1 MFSDRT
7 NWKLTRNRLTEALD
21 EARSSGARVLD
32 LTISNPTRAGL
43 RYDQPRI
50 LQALASPQAMD
61 YDPQPKGLPRARA
74 AVAKYYQTA
83 HGIRDLDPER
93 LTLTTSTSEGYSF
106 VFRLLCNPGDELLV
120 PKPSYP
126 LFEFLA
132 DLQDSKLVP
141 YPLLYDHGW
150 QMDFPSLEKVVTN
163 RTRGVV
169 VVHPN
174 NPTGSYVHSQERESL
189 NRFCREHDLA
199 LIADEVFLDY
209 SLDRTPRRSFAADQ
223 DVLTFTLSGVSKIS
237 ALPQMKVAWIVTS
250 GPAPAVEAAQARL
263 EVIAD
268 TYLSMNA
275 PVQWAVP
282 ALLEQRTSIQKQ
294 LLERVLTNLAELDLQ
309 LAAQETCQRLSVEGG
324 WYAVLRVP
332 VTQTDEELAVDLLR
346 RKSVLVHPG
355 HFYDFPNDGYLVL
368 SLITATAEFAEGIE
382 RLLEST
388 ISIA

>member
-7 NWKLTRNRLTEALD
+7 NWKLTRNRLTEAL
-21 EARSSGARVLD
+21 EQVRSSGARVLD
-32 LTISNPTRAGL
+32 LTTSNPTRAGL
-43 RYDQPRI
+43 HYDEPQI
-50 LQALASPQAMD
+50 LRSLASPQAMD
-61 YDPQPKGLPRARA
+61 YDPQPKGLPSARA
-74 AVAKYYQTA
+74 AVAAYYRAQ
-83 HGIRDLDPER
+83 HKINLDPER
-93 LTLTTSTSEGYSF
+93 LILTTSTSEGYSF

-132 DLQDSKLVP
+132 DLQDVKLVP
-141 YPLLYDHGW
+141 YPLIYDHGW
-150 QMDFPSLEKVVTN
+150 QMDFPSLQKAVTE

-174 NPTGSYVHSQERESL
+174 NPTGSYVHPQEQASL
-189 NRFCREHDLA
+189 NRFCREHELA
-199 LIADEVFLDY
+199 VIADEVFLDY
-209 SLDRTPRRSFAADQ
+209 AHDGAPRQSFAANE
-223 DVLTFTLSGVSKIS
+223 DVLSFTLSGVSKIS

-250 GPAPAVEAAQARL
+250 GPAPQVEAAQARL

-275 PVQWAVP
+275 PIQWATP
-282 ALLEQRTSIQKQ
+282 TLLDERKHIQQQ
-294 LLERVLTNLAELDLQ
+294 LLDRVLGNLAELDRQ
-309 LAAQETCQRLSVEGG
+309 LAGQETCQRLAVEGG

-355 HFYDFPNDGYLVL
+355 HFYDFPSDGYLVL
-368 SLITATAEFAEGIE
+368 SLITPADEFREGIE
-382 RLLEST
+382 RLFEVLHD
-388 ISIA
+388 

>member
-7 NWKLTRNRLTEALD
+7 NWKLTRNRLTEAL
-21 EARSSGARVLD
+21 EQVTASGVRMLD
-32 LTISNPTRAGL
+32 LTLSNPTRAGL
-43 RYDQPRI
+43 SYDEPRI
-50 LQALASPQAMD
+50 LQALASPHAMD
-61 YDPQPKGLPRARA
+61 YDPHPKGLPGARA
-74 AVAKYYQTA
+74 SVADYYQTQ
-83 HGIRDLDPER
+83 HGIRHLDPER
-93 LTLTTSTSEGYSF
+93 LILTTSTSEGYSF

-132 DLQDSKLVP
+132 DLQDVKLVP
-141 YPLLYDHGW
+141 YPLIYDHGW
-150 QMDFPSLEKVVTN
+150 HMDFPSLQKAVTT

-174 NPTGSYVHSQERESL
+174 NPTGSFVQGHEHEFL
-189 NRFCREHDLA
+189 NQFCREHALA

-209 SLDRTPRRSFAADQ
+209 AHSRSPRLSFAANQ
-223 DVLTFTLSGVSKIS
+223 EVLTFTLSGVSKIS

-250 GPAPAVEAAQARL
+250 GPQAEVADAQARF

-275 PVQWAVP
+275 PIQWATPV
-282 ALLEQRTSIQKQ
+282 LMEQRKEIQRQ
-294 LLERVLTNLAELDLQ
+294 LLDRVLTNLAEFDRQ
-309 LAAQETCQRLSVEGG
+309 LAAQRTCQRLSVEGG
-324 WYAVLRVP
+324 WYAILRIP

-355 HFYDFPNDGYLVL
+355 HFYDFPNDGYLIL
-368 SLITATAEFAEGIE
+368 SLITPEEEFEEGME
-382 RLLEST
+382 RVLEQ
-388 ISIA
+388 IHKR